1 MDKRDLI
8 AKVNL
13 PILAFPSQHIDIKI
27 PHGSKD
33 HVIWPGTVMIM
44 FNLGIESTDKTRS
57 IFNNVGRAFVKEKVL
72 MLGSE

>member
-1 MDKRDLI
+1 
-8 AKVNL
+8 
-13 PILAFPSQHIDIKI
+13 
-27 PHGSKD
+27 
-33 HVIWPGTVMIM
+33 MIM